1 MRCALWTP
9 LLDSFV
15 LSLTFPVALLG
26 TYRVEGGTS
35 SCHEVMELTAR
46 VSASRLPLILLL
58 KLSFYSDWSSWPS
71 LQRRAQGGS
80 IPQAWVLAV
89 LNRSLFGGKG
99 RVPGT
104 PQCCRKEYPA
114 GWKLCEENPS
124 CDQKAV
130 TSVFG
135 FEITGGI
142 THAKKKNNPNTFFFG
157 PVRVL
162 LSIKQ
167 QQQPP
172 LHFPKLLNEQSPLFP
187 LFLLCEEQV
196 MQRCFRVSALRRS
209 LI

>member
-1 MRCALWTP
+1 
-9 LLDSFV
+9 
-15 LSLTFPVALLG
+15 
-26 TYRVEGGTS
+26 
-35 SCHEVMELTAR
+35 MELTTR
-46 VSASRLPLILLL
+46 VNASRLPLILLL
-58 KLSFYSDWSSWPS
+58 KWSFYSGWSSWPS
-71 LQRRAQGGS
+71 LQRRAQAGS

-89 LNRSLFGGKG
+89 PHRSLFGGKG

-104 PQCCRKEYPA
+104 PQCCRKEDPA

-135 FEITGGI
+135 FEITAGI
-142 THAKKKNNPNTFFFG
+142 THAKKNPPNTFFFG

-167 QQQPP
+167 QHQPP
-172 LHFPKLLNEQSPLFP
+172 LQLPKLLNEQSPLFP
-187 LFLLCEEQV
+187 LFLLCEKQV
-196 MQRCFRVSALRRS
+196 MRRCFRVSATRRS

>member
-1 MRCALWTP
+1 MGFPSLLGALGPPVIPEDGPGHDFPSLSGLLGFISMRCALWTP

-46 VSASRLPLILLL
+46 VRASRLPLILLL

-80 IPQAWVLAV
+80 MPQAWVLAV
-89 LNRSLFGGKG
+89 PHRSLFGGKG

-104 PQCCRKEYPA
+104 PQCCMKEYPA

-142 THAKKKNNPNTFFFG
+142 THAKKKPTQTPFFWPCKSSF
-157 PVRVL
+157 V
-162 LSIKQ
+162 
-167 QQQPP
+167 
-172 LHFPKLLNEQSPLFP
+172 H
-187 LFLLCEEQV
+187 
-196 MQRCFRVSALRRS
+196 
-209 LI
+209 